1 MVQESFGKVLMILL
15 TKRSRI
21 FSFVFGE
28 RVHVVD
34 VCLVKAALNK
44 KTEHESEADHDQ

>member
-15 TKRSRI
+15 TERSRI
-21 FSFVFGE
+21 FAFVLGE

-34 VCLVKAALNK
+34 VCLMKAALNK